1 MMSTD
6 ESNGDDSKAAPG
18 MRAEQTGSHPQL
30 AIDSEE
36 NGEFLTVSGRCGCGL
51 RAAKQFTNF
60 SNAETRNFHRT
71 RHPYGGYE
79 REVHNVP
86 CSLRSRIIADDQ
98 QQADF
103 HLGDIR

>member
-1 MMSTD
+1 MMGTY
-6 ESNGDDSKAAPG
+6 ESNGDSKAAPG

-30 AIDSEE
+30 AIEE
-36 NGEFLTVSGRCGCGL
+36 NGELVTVSGRCGCGL

-60 SNAETRNFHRT
+60 SNAETLNFHRT